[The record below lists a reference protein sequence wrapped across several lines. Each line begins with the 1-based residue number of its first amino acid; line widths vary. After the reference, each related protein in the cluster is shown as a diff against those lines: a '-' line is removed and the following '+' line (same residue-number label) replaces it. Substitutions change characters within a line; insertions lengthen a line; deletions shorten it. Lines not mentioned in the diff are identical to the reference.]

1 MLLLG
6 RSGAGKSVLLRS
18 LLRTTA
24 QRFLNGEEP
33 NLPLLLDLRT
43 APLAEG
49 GSKPCFVVPS
59 RGQGLSTAVLDF
71 LIQKGHFLILLDA
84 LNEVPDITVLK
95 TALNA
100 FLHRDAH
107 NWILVASQLD
117 LLERQDMRV
126 YSLQEVTEEKARTY
140 LCQVTGADLWD
151 HLPPEAQTLARNP
164 QDLTLLG
171 RCCGTSAPMPFPHG
185 GRTSTGNSYSMTSP

>member
-49 GSKPCFVVPS
+49 DRSPASWCL
-59 RGQGLSTAVLDF
+59 QGAGIELSTAVLDF

-100 FLHRDAH
+100 FLHRDA
-107 NWILVASQLD
+107 
-117 LLERQDMRV
+117 
-126 YSLQEVTEEKARTY
+126 
-140 LCQVTGADLWD
+140 
-151 HLPPEAQTLARNP
+151 
-164 QDLTLLG
+164 
-171 RCCGTSAPMPFPHG
+171 
-185 GRTSTGNSYSMTSP
+185 